1 MYSAAGHP
9 TLPKCLS
16 LTTERQWILAYTHT
30 SFTSTDNSSRSEKV
44 PFHPT
49 LWSPPSPTPKL
60 YCITTSSW
68 RTRSAGWASSLM
80 KRPSYGRKIDC
91 IGTAMIDWIKKGVET
106 SMTILAPPR
115 LREEP
120 VGNGELVR
128 KARYGPAMLDMAFSD
143 DPDACETLSK
153 LHEFTKWQLQKEQA
167 RYKYLFYVDGNAWSG
182 RSNSLLPSHALI
194 FKSTIY
200 PERQQ
205 GNTVA
210 RKSNHGTKPTT
221 MHGPRLQPFLFLNG
235 NSDARVD
242 DDIFITYANVPSPT
256 LNTDPVRDTE
266 LEGSGLPDNQNLKPS
281 YGTDNSSM
289 KTATASE
296 KDISV
301 KDPGVRQPLTP
312 VPVTAGAR
320 SDSVALLLQPS
331 TPMVVDVSPPSPPM
345 NIPERP
351 RPLNVTDD
359 PSYLFGCVLP
369 VTLSGWLE
377 VGGDIALQT
386 LAIEAL
392 QLTLMRRFD
401 KLGGL
406 DSVQLLLYEIFR
418 RISENTKAGNYSL
431 GGLIGHGERLRAS
444 RFLEMGRHL
453 KRGGER
459 DHKFGS
465 VHLGRSISTRF
476 GRIEVVAGA
485 I

>member
-9 TLPKCLS
+9 TLPKRLS

-30 SFTSTDNSSRSEKV
+30 SFTSTDNSSRAEKV

-68 RTRSAGWASSLM
+68 RTRSAGWESSLM
-80 KRPSYGRKIDC
+80 KKPSYGRKIDC

-106 SMTILAPPR
+106 NMTILAPPR
-115 LREEP
+115 TLREEP
-120 VGNGELVR
+120 VGNGELGR
-128 KARYGPAMLDMAFSD
+128 KARYGPAMLDMAFLD
-143 DPDACETLSK
+143 DPDACETFSK
-153 LHEFTKWQLQKEQA
+153 LHELTKWQSQKEQA
-167 RYKYLFYVDGNAWSG
+167 RYKYTFYVDGNAWSG
-182 RSNSLLPSHALI
+182 RFNSLLPSHALI

-200 PERQQ
+200 PE
-205 GNTVA
+205 
-210 RKSNHGTKPTT
+210 
-221 MHGPRLQPFLFLNG
+221 
-235 NSDARVD
+235 SDARVD
-242 DDIFITYANVPSPT
+242 DDIFITYVNAPSPT
-256 LNTDPVRDTE
+256 LNTNFVHDTE
-266 LEGSGLPDNQNLKPS
+266 LEGSGLPDNQNLISS

-289 KTATASE
+289 KTTNAPE

-301 KDPGVRQPLTP
+301 KDPGVQQPLTP
-312 VPVTAGAR
+312 VPMTAGAR

-351 RPLNVTDD
+351 RPLNVTDA

-392 QLTLMRRFD
+392 QLALMRRFD
-401 KLGGL
+401 KLGGS
-406 DSVQLLLYEIFR
+406 DSVQPLLYEIFR
-418 RISENTKAGNYSL
+418 RISESRQSL
-431 GGLIGHGERLRAS
+431 FSHNLGLLHI
-444 RFLEMGRHL
+444 
-453 KRGGER
+453 
-459 DHKFGS
+459 
-465 VHLGRSISTRF
+465 
-476 GRIEVVAGA
+476 
-485 I
+485 